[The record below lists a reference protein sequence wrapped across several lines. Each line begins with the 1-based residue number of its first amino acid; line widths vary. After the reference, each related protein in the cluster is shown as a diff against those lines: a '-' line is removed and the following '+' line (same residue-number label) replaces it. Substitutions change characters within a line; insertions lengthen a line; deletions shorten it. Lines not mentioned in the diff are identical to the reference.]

1 MRKKDDAIPN
11 TEASQSALQL
21 ESWHA
26 SVIAA
31 DQSTVENWE
40 RMLGSATNRAYDERE
55 SLKPNTILDAI
66 KTIIDNKSQNKYL
79 FSILLTACVKKTLY
93 PSQDIRI
100 GQWNMKG
107 GYANRSLDQASVTP
121 FLKREG
127 YTHCQASGLE
137 SGRNFER
144 PLPWD
149 LSFPARPRGEGNRE
163 AFLGILDYI
172 QAQGGDPG
180 IVAMYLLY
188 YDRERSDSIEATS
201 VPPVEPVI
209 DTIMAVLTK
218 HFAMSKGQGKSRL
231 PVLALYAIYE
241 QLVRELDRYRGVTL
255 LPLERHTTADLR
267 SGSIGDI
274 QLDRDGEPF
283 EGVEVKSGISI
294 TADMIWELPRKF
306 NGRQVSRYYI
316 LSTADSYI
324 KEEDWESVRAAVKG
338 TQEVTG
344 TQIIPNGLIRTIWY
358 YLRLLSD
365 PSNILRR
372 YAELL
377 DSDPDVRMEMKEVWN
392 QIICSE
398 YPEER

>member
-1 MRKKDDAIPN
+1 MD
-11 TEASQSALQL
+11 TEASLATLQL
-21 ESWHA
+21 KEWHA
-26 SVIAA
+26 NVVAA
-31 DQSTVENWE
+31 DQSTIENWE
-40 RMLGSATNRAYDERE
+40 RTLGSALNRAYDERE
-55 SLKPNTILDAI
+55 SLNPNTILDSI
-66 KTIIDNKSQNKYL
+66 KTIVNNKSKNKYL
-79 FSILLTACVKKTLY
+79 FSILLTACVKKALD
-93 PSQDIRI
+93 PRQDIRI
-100 GQWNMKG
+100 GQKNMPG
-107 GYANRSLDQASVTP
+107 GYANRTLDQASVTP

-149 LSFPARPRGEGNRE
+149 LSFPTKPKGEGNRE
-163 AFLGILDYI
+163 AFLGLLDYI
-172 QAQGGDPG
+172 QVREGDTG

-188 YDRERSDSIEATS
+188 SDRERSDSIEATS
-201 VPPVEPVI
+201 VPPVEPMI
-209 DTIMAVLTK
+209 DNIMKVLTK
-218 HFAMSKGQGKSRL
+218 HFDDSKGQGKSRL

-241 QLVRELDRYRGVTL
+241 QLVQELDRYSEVTL

-274 QLDRDGEPF
+274 QLDKDGEPF
-283 EGVEVKSGISI
+283 EGVEVKSEISI

-306 NGRQVSRYYI
+306 NGRHVSRYYI
-316 LSTADSYI
+316 LSTAKQYI
-324 KEEDWESVRAAVKG
+324 KEKDLESVMVAVKEV
-338 TQEVTG
+338 QRVTG

-377 DSDPDVRMEMKEVWN
+377 EVDPDVRMEMKGAWN
-392 QIICSE
+392 QIIHDE
-398 YPEER
+398 YSGEC